1 LVDVFHDERKASVFH
16 LEEQVVVVGH
26 EAVCPDVKAKQGAL
40 FMDHVQKSQVVGV
53 VEEYLSFVDAT
64 VDDVVEAGLP
74 YPFWSRHGVACR

>member
-1 LVDVFHDERKASVFH
+1 M
-16 LEEQVVVVGH
+16 VVVGH

-64 VDDVVEAGLP
+64 VDDMVETGLP